1 MWNSIEVLRTLSHAL
16 IWAAGL
22 LAILAAMATGL
33 RYYVDRRVSDLASAA
48 RVMEEQQRDT
58 RQAEREVELRGQL
71 RATELKLQDST
82 KKVTALEE
90 QARPRAL
97 TDSQRNQLVVF
108 LRDKPKGRVVIK
120 ASATAPDA
128 RGYAE
133 EIRDV
138 LAHEGWT
145 VRIDNAIF
153 AGPNSGGVWITVKD
167 LNKAP
172 TTAGLLQNALKAVGI
187 DARGQHDQG
196 MDTVDNEFWL
206 SVGNR

>member
-1 MWNSIEVLRTLSHAL
+1 MWNSIETLRALSHAL

-33 RYYVDRRVSDLASAA
+33 RYYVDRRVSDLASAV
-48 RVMEEQQRDT
+48 RVMEEQQRDA
-58 RQAEREVELRGQL
+58 RQAEREAELRGQL
-71 RATELKLQDST
+71 HVTELKLQDST

-97 TDSQRNQLVVF
+97 TVRQRDQLVVF

-128 RGYAE
+128 RAYAE
-133 EIRDV
+133 EFRDV
-138 LAHEGWT
+138 LAQDGWT

-153 AGPNSGGVWITVKD
+153 AGPSSSGVWITVKD
-167 LNKAP
+167 PNKAP
-172 TTAGLLQNALKAVGI
+172 MTAGLLQNALKAVGI
-187 DARGQHDQG
+187 DARGQHDQSI
-196 MDTVDNEFWL
+196 DTVDNEFWL

>member
-1 MWNSIEVLRTLSHAL
+1 MWNSIEALRTLSHAL

-33 RYYVDRRVSDLASAA
+33 RYYVDRRVSDLATAA

-133 EIRDV
+133 EVRDV
-138 LAHEGWT
+138 LAQEGWT

-153 AGPNSGGVWITVKD
+153 AGPNSGGVWITDKD
-167 LNKAP
+167 PNKAP

-187 DARGQHDQG
+187 DARGRHDQG